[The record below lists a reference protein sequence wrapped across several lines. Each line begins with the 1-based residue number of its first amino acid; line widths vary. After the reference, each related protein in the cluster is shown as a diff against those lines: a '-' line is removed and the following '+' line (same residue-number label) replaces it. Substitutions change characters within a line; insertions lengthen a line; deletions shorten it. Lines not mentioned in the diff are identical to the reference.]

1 MINAE
6 QGQYWSQKMSTSQ
19 FSPSDVLG
27 YHRMQAGTIPLNESN
42 DTYRTGD
49 ALMGRLF
56 YSLKDRYMITASVRR
71 DGYSAFGQKNP
82 RATFPAVALGWNF
95 SSEKFAEP
103 ITEWLDYGKLR
114 LSWGENG
121 NRDIGQYEA
130 LSDMT
135 SGPHPYI
142 DQNGNVYISSQVYVN
157 RMSNPNLKWE
167 RTASTNVGL
176 DFAIMNNKLSGSMDA
191 YIATTNDLLVDRSL
205 PEIIGYNSVAA
216 NLGQLQNRGFELN
229 LNSDIISRP
238 NFSWNASANFS
249 FNRRKIK
256 KLYGDMIDVKDDEGN
271 VIGQKEA
278 DDIKNKWF
286 IGQDP
291 DRIWD
296 YERVGVWQVDEAD
309 EAAKYGNQPGDFKYK
324 DQNEDGVLTD
334 DDRIF
339 QGYKTPR
346 FRWTFRTEFIFY
358 KNISLSTMFYSYWG
372 QYDSYNRAANSTSFA
387 DRVTD
392 YVMPHWMPD
401 NPINDYAR
409 IGSKNIGNN
418 YVRKSFIRWENITLS
433 YNLPKDFAQ
442 KMSLQNM
449 RLSLSVRN
457 VAVISPDWNFWDPEN
472 SDPAPRTFNASINI
486 TL

>member
-1 MINAE
+1 
-6 QGQYWSQKMSTSQ
+6 MSTTA

-56 YSLKDRYMITASVRR
+56 YSLKDRYMVTASLRR

-82 RATFPAVALGWNF
+82 RATFPAIALGWNF
-95 SSEKFAEP
+95 TSEKFAEP
-103 ITEWLDYGKLR
+103 ITDWFDYGKLR

-135 SGPHPYI
+135 SGAHPYI
-142 DQNGNVYISSQVYVN
+142 DKNGNVYISSQVYVN

-167 RTASTNVGL
+167 RTASTNIGL
-176 DFAIMNNKLSGSMDA
+176 DFSFLNNKLSGSLDG

-216 NLGQLQNRGFELN
+216 NLGQLQNRGLEVA
-229 LNSDIISRP
+229 LNSQLITTT
-238 NFSWNASANFS
+238 NFSWNATANFS
-249 FNRRKIK
+249 FNRREIK
-256 KLYGDMIDVKDDEGN
+256 KLYGDMIDIKDADGN
-271 VIGQKEA
+271 VTGQKES

-296 YERVGVWQVDEAD
+296 YELVGVWKTEEAT
-309 EAAKYGNQPGDFKYK
+309 EAAKYGLQPGDFKYK
-324 DQNEDGVLTD
+324 DQNEDGVMTN
-334 DDRIF
+334 DDRVF
-339 QGYKTPR
+339 QGFKTPR
-346 FRWTFRTEFIFY
+346 FRWSFRTEFLFY
-358 KNISLSTMFYSYWG
+358 KNISLSTLFYSSWG
-372 QYDSYNRAANSTSFA
+372 QYDSFNRAANSTSFA

-392 YVMPHWMPD
+392 FIQPHWMPD
-401 NPINDYAR
+401 NQLDNYAR

-418 YVRKSFIRWENITLS
+418 YIRKSFIRWENITLS

-442 KMSLQNM
+442 KMSMQNM

-457 VAVISPDWNFWDPEN
+457 VGVFAPSWNFWDPED
-472 SDPAPRTFNASINI
+472 SDPTPRTFNASINI